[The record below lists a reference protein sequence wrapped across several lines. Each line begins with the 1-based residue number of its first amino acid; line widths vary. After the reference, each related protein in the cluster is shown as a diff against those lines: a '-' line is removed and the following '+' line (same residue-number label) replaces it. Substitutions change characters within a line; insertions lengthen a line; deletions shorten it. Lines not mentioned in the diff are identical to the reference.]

1 MQRHCKILSEA
12 GYQVCIVGRKR
23 SNSLSLNNVIFGQK
37 RLNCFFERGKLF
49 YIEFNVKLLFYL
61 LFKPCDILLSVD
73 YDTLLPNTIVAK
85 LRRKKL
91 VFDAHEYFTEVP
103 ELIQRNFVKHVWKI
117 IGNFC
122 VPKVDLAYT
131 VSSSLADIF
140 TKQHGIFF
148 SSIMNVPPFQKNNN
162 QVSKNENKIILYQG
176 ALNVGRGIEELIIA
190 MKQVN
195 GVLWIAGEG
204 DLSRQLRDLVELEKL
219 NHKVT
224 FLGFVLPEN
233 LPELTLKA
241 DVCCNLLV
249 PNGLSYYYSLANKFF
264 DYIQAGK
271 PQICANLPEYEKIN
285 NQFEVAILCEAEP
298 IEIAISLNKLLNDH
312 FLYQKLR
319 NNCLRASQ
327 VYNLQHE
334 SQKLIN
340 LFATI

>member
-23 SNSLSLNNVIFGQK
+23 SNSLPLKNEIFEQQ
-37 RLNCFFERGKLF
+37 RLNCFFEKGKLF
-49 YIEFNVKLLFYL
+49 YIEFNARLLLYL

-73 YDTLLPNTIVAK
+73 FDTLLPNTIVAK
-85 LRRKKL
+85 LRRGKL

-103 ELIQRNFVKHVWKI
+103 ELFQRKFVKHVWNT
-117 IGNFC
+117 IGNLC

-140 TKQHGIFF
+140 TKQHGIPF
-148 SSIMNVPPFQKNNN
+148 SSIMNVPPLQKNSNH
-162 QVSKNENKIILYQG
+162 VSKNENKIILYQG
-176 ALNVGRGIEELIIA
+176 ALNVGRGIEELIVA

-204 DLSRQLRDLVELEKL
+204 DLSKQLRDLVELEKL
-219 NHKVT
+219 NHKVI

-233 LPELTLKA
+233 LPELTLEA
-241 DVCCNLLV
+241 DICCNLLV

-285 NQFEVAILCEAEP
+285 SQFEVAILCKADP
-298 IEIAISLNKLLNDH
+298 TEIAISLNKLLNDH
-312 FLYQKLR
+312 LLYEKLK
-319 NNCLRASQ
+319 NNCFKASQ